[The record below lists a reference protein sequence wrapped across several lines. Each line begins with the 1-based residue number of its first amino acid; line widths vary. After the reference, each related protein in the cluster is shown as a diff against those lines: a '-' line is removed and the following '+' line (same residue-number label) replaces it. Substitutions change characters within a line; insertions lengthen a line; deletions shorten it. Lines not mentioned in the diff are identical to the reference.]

1 MDEYIIEEIYIFSVF
16 LCAYLGYGGYEDA
29 KGNVS
34 GRSVAGPLLGPAGE
48 GDGYEPATIVR
59 LHAYS

>member
-34 GRSVAGPLLGPAGE
+34 GLYVTGLLGGAVGL
-48 GDGYEPATIVR
+48 GVGYVLASVFRFI
-59 LHAYS
+59 A

>member
-34 GRSVAGPLLGPAGE
+34 GRYVAGLLGGAVGL
-48 GDGYEPATIVR
+48 GVSYVLASIFR
-59 LHAYS
+59 FIA